1 MNKNAS
7 IYSFTSQCLG
17 SVREKQ
23 GREWLLLAAARAWA
37 VARGINCARWNLKNQ
52 LCTQGKLEGINIV
65 DAPKIKYKRKKFELF
80 FFFSFLSF

>member
-37 VARGINCARWNLKNQ
+37 VARGINCAR
-52 LCTQGKLEGINIV
+52 
-65 DAPKIKYKRKKFELF
+65 
-80 FFFSFLSF
+80 

>member
-37 VARGINCARWNLKNQ
+37 VARGINCARL
-52 LCTQGKLEGINIV
+52 KLERPIV
-65 DAPKIKYKRKKFELF
+65 HTR
-80 FFFSFLSF
+80 